1 VAHSIQTSL
10 PITIE
15 RYEVSRSNR
24 KFGYMIRVNS
34 ISGGKTS
41 AYIAANYKADYNV
54 FALVT
59 TNDLNCIYPDSFL
72 RKEVSQ
78 RINREFIGTLE
89 DDKIIKTIFELEQ
102 FTGTQITWVV
112 GEPFE
117 NIIKKKGDYLPNIMT
132 RYCTTALKLQP
143 IFDFWQTQ
151 IGEPVEMRIGFRA
164 NETKRAERMIKK
176 TNDNGLLEFKTIIGK
191 KNGRNRWAQIQWQ
204 KPSFPLI
211 ENRIFKDQIET
222 FWKNKPVDFAE
233 FNNCVGCFHRNEMF
247 LKFMS
252 EMHPNKFDW
261 FIKRESETNNTF
273 KNGITYQ
280 KIKEYKMQM
289 GLFSNDFTNCDS
301 GSCGL

>member
-1 VAHSIQTSL
+1 MKS
-10 PITIE
+10 
-15 RYEVSRSNR
+15 
-24 KFGYMIRVNS
+24 VNS

-41 AYIAANYKADYNV
+41 AFIAANYKADFNV

-59 TNDLNCIYPDSFL
+59 TNEKNCIYKDDSL

-102 FTGTQITWVV
+102 FIGTEITWVA

-132 RYCTTALKLQP
+132 RYCTSALKLQP

-164 NETKRAERMIKK
+164 NETKRAQRMIKK
-176 TNDNGLLEFKTIIGK
+176 TNANGLLEFKTIIGK
-191 KNGRNRWAQIQWQ
+191 DKGRNRWGLIEWQ
-204 KPSFPLI
+204 KPKFPLI
-211 ENRIFKDQIET
+211 EDKIFKDQIET
-222 FWKNKPVDFAE
+222 FWKGKPVDFAD

-252 EMHPNKFDW
+252 EAHPNKFDW
-261 FIKRESETNNTF
+261 FMNRETETKNTF
-273 KNGITYQ
+273 KNGITYE
-280 KIKEYKMQM
+280 KIKGYKMQM
-289 GLFSNDFTNCDS
+289 GLFSEDFTNCDS
-301 GSCGL
+301 GSCGI

>member
-1 VAHSIQTSL
+1 MK
-10 PITIE
+10 TI
-15 RYEVSRSNR
+15 
-24 KFGYMIRVNS
+24 NS

-41 AYIAANYKADYNV
+41 AFIAANYKADYNV

-59 TNDLNCIYPDSFL
+59 TNEKECIYKDDLL

-102 FTGTQITWVV
+102 FIGTAITWVS

-117 NIIKKKGDYLPNIMT
+117 NIIKKKGDYLPNVMT

-143 IFDFWQTQ
+143 IFDFWRAE
-151 IGEPVEMRIGFRA
+151 INEPIEMRIGFRA

-176 TNDNGLLEFKTIIGK
+176 TNENGLIEFKTVLEN
-191 KNGRNRWAQIQWQ
+191 KNGRNRWGLIEWQ
-204 KPSFPLI
+204 KPKFPLI
-211 ENRIFKDQIET
+211 EDKIFKDQIEAY
-222 FWKNKPVDFAE
+222 WVNKPVNFAE

-247 LKFMS
+247 LKYLS
-252 EMHPNKFDW
+252 GEHPNKFEW
-261 FIKRESETNNTF
+261 FIKQETKTKNTF

-301 GSCGL
+301 GACGL